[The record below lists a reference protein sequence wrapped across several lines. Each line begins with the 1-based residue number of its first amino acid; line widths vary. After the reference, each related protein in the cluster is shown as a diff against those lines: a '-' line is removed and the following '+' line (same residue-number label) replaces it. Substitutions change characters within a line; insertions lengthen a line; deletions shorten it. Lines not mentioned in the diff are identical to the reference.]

1 MDFKIKTNVDSLDQ
15 STEEGFFFLPKVFVL
30 CQTHARVREVSGQL
44 VTAKVEKK
52 IVRKTLSCCN

>member
-52 IVRKTLSCCN
+52 LFERP